1 MIEIDGSAGEGG
13 GQILRSALALS
24 ALTAQAFKIKNI
36 RQNRPKPGLQP
47 QHLKSVEAAGAICRA
62 RVSDIQLHS
71 TQLTFEPGAVAAG
84 DYQFDIGTA
93 GAATL
98 VLQTVFLPL
107 SFAASPSQI
116 TITGGTHVPWS
127 PCYDYL
133 ELQWLPF
140 MKRLGFDAELQLVE
154 AGFYPKGGGKIV
166 AKIQPVKT
174 VAPLQL
180 THRGELKK
188 TLGIS
193 AYANLRRE
201 VAERQMNQ
209 ALRMLKS
216 RGIAPNIEIKE
227 LRSRGVNT
235 MMLLLGVFERSL
247 CCYFAL
253 GARGQPVQTGK
264 PAEKVAA
271 EAAESFTR
279 FLATGGVF
287 DEFLADQLLLPLSLA
302 AGVSQFVTP
311 KITQHLLTNADVIQK
326 FLGAKISIDGKLGEE
341 GKVEI
346 HGVGFK
352 NTELTEKRL
361 NTET

>member
-1 MIEIDGSAGEGG
+1 MLEIDGSAGEGG

-24 ALTAQAFKIKNI
+24 VLTAQPFKIKNI

-62 RVSDIQLHS
+62 RLSDIQLHS
-71 TQLTFEPGAVAAG
+71 TQLTFEPGAAAAG
-84 DYQFDIGTA
+84 DYHFDIGTA

-98 VLQTVFLPL
+98 VLQTIFLPL
-107 SFAASPSQI
+107 SFAALPSQI

-140 MKRLGFDAELQLVE
+140 MKRLGFDGELQLVE
-154 AGFYPKGGGKIV
+154 AGFYPKGGGKIA

-193 AYANLRRE
+193 AYAHLRRE

-209 ALRMLKS
+209 TLRMLKS
-216 RGIAPNIEIKE
+216 RGISPNIEIKE

-253 GARGQPVQTGK
+253 GARGK

-271 EAAESFTR
+271 EASESFMS
-279 FLATGGVF
+279 FLVSGGVF
-287 DEFLADQLLLPLSLA
+287 DEYLADQLLLPLSLA
-302 AGVSQFVTP
+302 AGVSQFITP
-311 KITQHLLTNADVIQK
+311 KITQHLLTNADIIQK

-341 GKVEI
+341 GRVEI

-352 NTELTEKRL
+352 SNTELTEKR
-361 NTET
+361 